1 VPHDAL
7 ATPAT
12 GREILAAAGEPA
24 ISGPLATFIG
34 ATHDAVHEVPEVPE
48 RGYRAMARLSGHL
61 AAMWRTVYP
70 RAAGQPGAGG
80 PLRAACLHRA
90 REVEWVLRHLEC
102 QLSGDISGAG
112 LPLAATRAALARRL
126 DSYQAAERALV
137 SWLEDQLDAEH
148 QEKLARKYRRAL
160 GRAPTRPHPRCARSG
175 PLGRAAFW
183 LHGRWDRFLDAVD
196 SRPGVGHDYRLAL
209 AQPPGGSPQPSAGA
223 GPAA

>member
-1 VPHDAL
+1 MS
-7 ATPAT
+7 
-12 GREILAAAGEPA
+12 R
-24 ISGPLATFIG
+24 PLATFIA
-34 ATHDAVHEVPEVPE
+34 ATHGAVHDAPGVPEP
-48 RGYRAMARLSGHL
+48 GYRAMARLSGHL

-70 RAAGQPGAGG
+70 RAAGQPGAGR

-102 QLSGDISGAG
+102 QLSGDICGAG

-126 DSYQAAERALV
+126 DCYQAAERALV

-196 SRPGVGHDYRLAL
+196 SRPGVGYDYRLTL
-209 AQPPGGSPQPSAGA
+209 AQSSGGPPGPAGGA
-223 GPAA
+223 DPGT